1 MADEKPPEKQEYG
14 RWGFLRHPLVI
25 AALTSI
31 TAIIVAVITLS
42 SQPDSA
48 PGPKPEQKTQGDI
61 AFRVEPDFESYD
73 EGWRVAFD
81 GPLPDTAQYPYTA
94 DYVAKVKWAKTRGA
108 IDIGESHLRLYLQNK
123 GTERVTIRAV
133 SAQVT
138 ERLDPLAA
146 TYMEAPSAGVN
157 EIIHLEFDLDSGD
170 VVPAI
175 EGTTDG
181 SASSADAEPFFS
193 ARNVT
198 LDPGETTDFRLTT
211 RATRCLCKY
220 RFELEIVKVDSTLK
234 LEVGDSAGRPFA
246 ITGPAQSYVDRWMD
260 GALACQRPSIVRT
273 EMDGTPDCASR
284 PSR

>member
-1 MADEKPPEKQEYG
+1 M
-14 RWGFLRHPLVI
+14 RHPFVI
-25 AALTSI
+25 GALSSI

-48 PGPKPEQKTQGDI
+48 PDPKRDQKTQGDI
-61 AFRVEPDFESYD
+61 AFRVEPDFEFYE

-81 GPLPDTAQYPYTA
+81 GPLPDTAQYPDTGA
-94 DYVAKVKWAKTRGA
+94 SDYVPKVKWAKTRGA

-123 GTERVTIRAV
+123 GIERVTIRAV

-138 ERLDPLAA
+138 ERLDPLAQ

-175 EGTTDG
+175 KGTADG
-181 SASSADAEPFFS
+181 SAPSADAKPFFS
-193 ARNVT
+193 TRNVT
-198 LDPGETTDFRLTT
+198 LDPGETADFRLT
-211 RATRCLCKY
+211 AKSTRCLCKY

-246 ITGPAQSYVDRWMD
+246 ITGPAQSYVDRWTD
-260 GALACQRPSIVRT
+260 GGLACQRPSIVRT
-273 EMDGTPDCASR
+273 EADGTADCKSR
-284 PSR
+284 P